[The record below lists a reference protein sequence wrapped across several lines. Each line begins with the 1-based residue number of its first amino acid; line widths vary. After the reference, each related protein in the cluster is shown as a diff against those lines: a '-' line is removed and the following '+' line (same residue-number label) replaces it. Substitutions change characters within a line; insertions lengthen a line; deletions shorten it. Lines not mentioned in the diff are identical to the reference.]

1 MHYVTFWKN
10 LQVVAGLEKLAASD
24 DDQVAQRAQPLL
36 ARACDE
42 LFETVKQAA
51 AEVTHSLLHDGPPA
65 KEAQLARVLL
75 DYREAHRITG
85 EKFAAAPEETAELFQ
100 KLVTASF
107 VDATLE
113 EQLEKLSGEE
123 YEKARNVQLLGREYA
138 VNLMRG
144 LFA

>member
-24 DDQVAQRAQPLL
+24 DEQVAARAQPLL
-36 ARACDE
+36 AQACDE
-42 LFETVKQAA
+42 MFETVKQAA
-51 AEVTHSLLHDGPPA
+51 ADRGIPLATALLN
-65 KEAQLARVLL
+65 
-75 DYREAHRITG
+75 YRDAHRGTG

-100 KLVTASF
+100 KFVTAAF
-107 VDATLE
+107 VDDTLDAQLDKLAGDEYDAT
-113 EQLEKLSGEE
+113 
-123 YEKARNVQLLGREYA
+123 RRVQLLGREYA